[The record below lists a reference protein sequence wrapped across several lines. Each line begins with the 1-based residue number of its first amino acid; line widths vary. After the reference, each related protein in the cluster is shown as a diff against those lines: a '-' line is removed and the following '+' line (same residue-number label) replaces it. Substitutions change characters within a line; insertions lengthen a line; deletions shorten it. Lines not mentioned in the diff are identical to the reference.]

1 MNVESQLEQADRV
14 ASLGRVAATVAHE
27 FNNVLMGIQP
37 FAELLERPNLSNE
50 TLTKCAQHIRNSVQR
65 GKAVALEILRFTQP
79 SAPERKALRVNDWL
93 DCLLPEIEAQ
103 CDNSTSLQ
111 VELPAVSPVIWADA
125 GQLAQVITNLT
136 NNARDAMPLGGT
148 LTIRVGVSETQEQFV
163 QISVIDTG
171 TGIPPEVMKH
181 IFEPLFTT
189 KKNCGTGLG
198 LAVTHQIV
206 QQHGGIIFA
215 ESELGSGTAFH
226 IFLPRGP
233 Q

>member
-14 ASLGRVAATVAHE
+14 DSLGRVAATVAHE

-50 TLTKCAQHIRNSVQR
+50 TLAKCAQHIRNSVQR

-79 SAPERKALRVNDWL
+79 SAPERKALPVNDWL
-93 DCLLPEIEAQ
+93 EGLLPEIEAQ
-103 CDNSTSLQ
+103 CDNSTSVAIEQ
-111 VELPAVSPVIWADA
+111 PALSPVIWADA
-125 GQLAQVITNLT
+125 GQMAQVITNLT
-136 NNARDAMPLGGT
+136 NNARDAMPRGGT
-148 LTIRVGVSETQEQFV
+148 LTIRVRAPETEEQFV

-171 TGIPPEVMKH
+171 TGIPPEVMEH

-189 KKNCGTGLG
+189 KKNRGTGLG
-198 LAVTHQIV
+198 LAVAYQVVHR
-206 QQHGGIIFA
+206 HGGVIFA
-215 ESELGSGTAFH
+215 ESEIGSGTAFH
-226 IFLPRGP
+226 IFLPRL